1 MTTRPAPRTRRA
13 LAAAALLLAP
23 AALVACGSEKGG
35 ADGEYCTLIR
45 AYESDSNNFGD
56 IFSDPEATPETLRQG
71 IDDLVV
77 AIEKLRDAAPA
88 ELKSDV
94 ETVTGTITLM
104 ADVLDK
110 YDYDFMALATAPEA
124 AELQARFESEEVVSA
139 GERLD
144 AYTTETCG
152 VTGE

>member
-13 LAAAALLLAP
+13 VAAAALLFAP

-35 ADGEYCTLIR
+35 ANGEYCTLIR
-45 AYESDSNNFGD
+45 AYESDSSDFGD
-56 IFSDPEATPETLRQG
+56 IFSDPDATPETLKEG
-71 IDDLVV
+71 IDELVA
-77 AIEKLRDAAPA
+77 AIGKLRDAAPD
-88 ELKSDV
+88 ELKADV
-94 ETVTGTITLM
+94 DTVTGTITAV
-104 ADVLDK
+104 ADVLEK

-124 AELQARFESEEVVSA
+124 AELQARFDSAEVVEA

-144 AYTTETCG
+144 AYTSDTCG

>member
-1 MTTRPAPRTRRA
+1 MTNRPASRTRRVIA
-13 LAAAALLLAP
+13 TAAVLLAP
-23 AALVACGSEKGG
+23 TVLAACGSEKGG

-56 IFSDPEATPETLRQG
+56 IFNDPAATPESLKTG
-71 IDDLVV
+71 IDELLT
-77 AIEKLRDAAPA
+77 AIEELRDAAPE
-88 ELKSDV
+88 ELKADV
-94 ETVTGTITLM
+94 DAVKGTITAV
-104 ADVLDK
+104 ADVLEK

-124 AELQARFESEEVVSA
+124 VELQARFESEEVVAA

-144 AYTTETCG
+144 TYTTETCG